1 MYWKLNSDRLISFNK
16 MLININY
23 IYSLRS
29 IIDFSIK
36 LIMAFVL
43 TLSVVSAL
51 VGFVFVLSIIAVL
64 SIIFRME

>member
-1 MYWKLNSDRLISFNK
+1 
-16 MLININY
+16 
-23 IYSLRS
+23 
-29 IIDFSIK
+29 